1 MGPEDKARVV
11 SVSEPD
17 SRRFGVRSAPVRWSA
32 SLIERASLV
41 PASMRRYHQPM
52 WRMA

>member
-41 PASMRRYHQPM
+41 PAAESTCGGGSSE
-52 WRMA
+52 AG